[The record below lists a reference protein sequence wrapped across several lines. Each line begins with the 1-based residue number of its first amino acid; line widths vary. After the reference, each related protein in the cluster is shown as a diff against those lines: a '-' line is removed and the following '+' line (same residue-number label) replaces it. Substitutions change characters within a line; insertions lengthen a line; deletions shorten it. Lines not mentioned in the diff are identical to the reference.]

1 MIASIIFDFDGVIAD
16 SVNIK
21 TDAFLDLY
29 SEYPIS
35 IQKKVKEYHLEH
47 SGISRYKKIY
57 FFQKELVKSDYS
69 EEIIDK
75 LADSFKRIVL
85 EKVIDSN
92 YISGAYEFLDV
103 FHQVIDLHIATG
115 TPQDEIEF
123 ITKRKN
129 ISHFFK
135 SIHGSPL
142 SKSEIVGNII
152 KQYKYDKKDILF
164 IGDAMADYI
173 GAKDNSIK
181 FLGRVEKGEHS
192 IFPKEQAVI
201 NNLNNLEDYIGN

>member
-21 TDAFLDLY
+21 TDAFVDLY
-29 SEYPIS
+29 SKYPLT
-35 IQKKVKEYHLEH
+35 IQREVKEYHLEH

-57 FFQKELVKSDYS
+57 FFQKELVNSDYS
-69 EEIIDK
+69 EEKIDE

-92 YISGAYEFLDV
+92 YISGAYEFLEA
-103 FHQVIDLHIATG
+103 FHQVINLHIATG
-115 TPQDEIEF
+115 TPQDEIEV
-123 ITKRKN
+123 IMKRKN

-142 SKSEIVGNII
+142 SKSEIVDNII
-152 KQYKYDKKDILF
+152 KEYRYDKKDILF

-173 GAKDNSIK
+173 GAKDNGIE
-181 FLGRVEKGEHS
+181 FLGRVAEDENS
-192 IFPKEQAVI
+192 IFPKEQIII
-201 NNLNNLEDYIGN
+201 NDLNNLEDYIG